1 MSCNYAP
8 VRVRLVW
15 SLRGDYETLQ
25 PVAFLVWLQ
34 GSSVCTMI
42 RESESVWGYPT
53 ILFIHTLGMSILVGF
68 VVVIDLRLLGVGR
81 TVPLAPL
88 KRLMPLIWIGF
99 WMNAISGT
107 ILFAIDGPAKIQN
120 PAFPIKLA
128 LIAFGIIVARVVER
142 RVLNAG
148 DAGSPEVPIGAKLAA
163 AASLVVWAGAVTA
176 GRLMAYVGKTG

>member
-1 MSCNYAP
+1 MPRCAFDWAP
-8 VRVRLVW
+8 NVSW
-15 SLRGDYETLQ
+15 SLGGDYETLQ
-25 PVAFLVWLQ
+25 PVAFLVWLRE
-34 GSSVCTMI
+34 SSVCTLI

-53 ILFIHTLGMSILVGF
+53 ILFMHTLGMSILVGF

-128 LIAFGIIVARVVER
+128 LIACGVLVARLVER

-148 DAGSPEVPIGAKLAA
+148 DAGSPDVPIGAKLAA
-163 AASLVVWAGAVTA
+163 AVSLAVWAGAVTA
-176 GRLMAYVGKTG
+176 GRLMAYVGKAG

>member
-1 MSCNYAP
+1 M
-8 VRVRLVW
+8 
-15 SLRGDYETLQ
+15 
-25 PVAFLVWLQ
+25 AFLVWLRA
-34 GSSVCTMI
+34 SSVCTLI

-53 ILFIHTLGMSILVGF
+53 ILFVHTLGMSMLVGF

-81 TVPLAPL
+81 ALPLAPL

-128 LIAFGIIVARVVER
+128 LIACGIIIARVMER
-142 RVLNAG
+142 RLLNAS
-148 DAGSPEVPIGAKLAA
+148 DANSPNVPIEAKLAA
-163 AASLVVWAGAVTA
+163 VASLALWAGAVTA
-176 GRLMAYVGKTG
+176 GRLMAYVGKVG